1 MAINKRKILE
11 SAQKYFQKG
20 AYDKALKEYR
30 ALLEADPRDSN
41 VRLKVGDI
49 HLRVGQ
55 KEEAIAAYLK
65 VAHAFMHDGFDAKA
79 VALFKQI
86 TKIDPERTDVGVS
99 LAELYQRLGLT
110 SEAVSALQTAADALH
125 KQGRK
130 REALE
135 LLRKM
140 ASFDPT
146 NTTSRLKVADL
157 LKQADLHDE
166 ALAEYEE
173 VAAELERQGEHEG
186 LGGVWERMLELD
198 PRRQTALLAMA
209 RHLLATNTPERALA
223 LARRAVELY
232 PDVLEGW
239 ELLAESQ
246 RGIGRT
252 DEMEETY
259 RRLAELYRGRGDEDR
274 ARAILQRFVA
284 VEPLE
289 RGAEE
294 EPALPTES
302 PFGKL
307 DDQQVLDD
315 PALHFEDSLGGA
327 SALSAV
333 SSERAAPRQAEP
345 SAPPRA
351 PLPPP
356 DVEPLDPEQVLA
368 EASVY
373 LRYGKHEKALA
384 SLESL
389 LARDPNNRVALEK
402 FGEALVAAGSPSRAV
417 EAFSEAAKLAR
428 DAGDTAALSLLHD
441 RLVEL
446 DPEAA
451 ARVAP
456 APTAALR
463 PAPEPL
469 VAPAPRPAP
478 PPRALAL
485 PPHPVKEPEPE
496 LELDLDVDVDL
507 DLEGAEPGEVA
518 PPAVGAREHAAPPGG
533 DTLED
538 AAGVLGAELEA
549 AAAGSSPAVAPAA
562 PPAPAPAAVRGAP
575 AAESS
580 SSSST
585 TPQQILEDLEEA
597 DFYLHQGLLEESEA
611 IYRRILAG
619 APGHP
624 QALLRMGEIAA
635 ARGQDPSAASDATPP
650 PSEVADAD
658 SPGADA
664 ADGLDELADELL
676 RDDPVQDEAGEST
689 DTETSRE
696 EGAGSAGL
704 GLDLPDLEIDVEA
717 PEEAAHAQAADTAL
731 QHSAQPFS
739 RESPDEASHDAPL
752 EPRAAAGSTASH
764 DLSELLEEDSP
775 LSEDAQAERPA
786 HRAAAIDET
795 AREVGAP
802 DEAPF
807 DLAAELS
814 EAFSEEPAA
823 HEMKSA
829 AVTDDALAAVFREF
843 KKGVSRTLSES
854 DHETHY
860 DLGIAYREMGLFE
873 DAIGEF
879 RVALESPK
887 RRIDCLHMLG
897 LCALDLKRPQ
907 DAVAHLEQAL
917 ALPGVPELQQTAIR
931 YDLGRAFE
939 SAGDVGRAR
948 AAYQAVAQVER
959 DFQDVEER
967 LARLAAGLAGSDE
980 PTLDDGASAVGAPP
994 AEAFES
1000 FDDLIAEAQETGE
1013 EEDAPPPP
1021 LAGGRSQSATETAAA
1036 AEAPKSPARRRR
1048 ISFG

>member
-49 HLRVGQ
+49 HLRLGQ
-55 KEEAIAAYLK
+55 KDEAIAAYLK
-65 VAHAFMHDGFDAKA
+65 VANGFMHDGFDAKA

-86 TKIDPERTDVGVS
+86 TKIDPARVDVCVS

-110 SEAVSALQTAADALH
+110 SEAMAALQTAADAFH

-146 NTTSRLKVADL
+146 NTTSRLKIADL
-157 LKQADLHDE
+157 LKQADLRDE

-173 VAAELERQGEHEG
+173 VAAELERQGEQEA
-186 LGGVWERMLELD
+186 LAGVWERVLEID
-198 PRRQTALLAMA
+198 PKRQPTLLAMA
-209 RHLLATNTPERALA
+209 RHLLANGTPERALA
-223 LARRAVELY
+223 LARRSVEVHA
-232 PDVLEGW
+232 DALEGW

-246 RGIGRT
+246 RELGRT
-252 DEMEETY
+252 EEMEETY

-284 VEPLE
+284 VEPLG
-289 RGAEE
+289 RGVDE
-294 EPALPTES
+294 EPAAPPES

-307 DDQQVLDD
+307 DDHDVLDD
-315 PALHFEDSLGGA
+315 PALHFENSLGGA
-327 SALSAV
+327 NAGATAAAELPALR
-333 SSERAAPRQAEP
+333 EAEP
-345 SAPPRA
+345 PAQPPPAPARA

-356 DVEPLDPEQVLA
+356 DLGPLDPEQVLA

-402 FGEALVAAGSPSRAV
+402 FGEALVVAGSPERAV
-417 EAFSEAAKLAR
+417 EAYSEAAKLAR
-428 DAGDTAALSLLHD
+428 DAGDAAALESLHE

-456 APTAALR
+456 PAAPPLR
-463 PAPEPL
+463 EPPVASAPSAPAPEAVEPSL
-469 VAPAPRPAP
+469 GP
-478 PPRALAL
+478 PG
-485 PPHPVKEPEPE
+485 EPEPE

-507 DLEGAEPGEVA
+507 DLESPAPGEVEA
-518 PPAVGAREHAAPPGG
+518 PAAPAERQPTPMGV

-538 AAGVLGAELEA
+538 AAGALGAELEA
-549 AAAGSSPAVAPAA
+549 AAAGAPA
-562 PPAPAPAAVRGAP
+562 PPAAARRPAVQETEPALDGGA
-575 AAESS
+575 SNG
-580 SSSST
+580 SSST

-597 DFYLHQGLLEESEA
+597 DFYLHQGLLDEA
-611 IYRRILAG
+611 EVVYRRILAA

-635 ARGQDPSAASDATPP
+635 ARGQDPGAASEGAPP
-650 PSEVADAD
+650 PEAVD
-658 SPGADA
+658 STPVDGAES
-664 ADGLDELADELL
+664 DGLDDLADDLL
-676 RDDPVQDEAGEST
+676 RAEPSSHEAGQGA
-689 DTETSRE
+689 DTESVQE
-696 EGAGSAGL
+696 DGAAESGL
-704 GLDLPDLEIDVEA
+704 GLDLPEVEVDLEA
-717 PEEAAHAQAADTAL
+717 PVASAAAAGVTDTAL
-731 QHSAQPFS
+731 EQGAAPQ
-739 RESPDEASHDAPL
+739 PDELSLETHEDA
-752 EPRAAAGSTASH
+752 ADAASH
-764 DLSELLEEDSP
+764 DLSELLEDETEEP
-775 LSEDAQAERPA
+775 EPA
-786 HRAAAIDET
+786 APEAPARTLAARADPPAPSRGSDET
-795 AREVGAP
+795 ARETTGP
-802 DEAPF
+802 EETPF

-814 EAFSEEPAA
+814 EAFAEEPAA
-823 HEMKSA
+823 DDARSA
-829 AVTDDALAAVFREF
+829 AGTDDAFAAIFREF
-843 KKGVSRTLSES
+843 KKGVSRTLSEG

-939 SAGDVGRAR
+939 SAGDAARAR
-948 AAYQAVAQVER
+948 AAYQAVAEVEAG
-959 DFQDVEER
+959 FQDVDER
-967 LARLAAGLAGSDE
+967 LARLAAGGGAAEDELA
-980 PTLDDGASAVGAPP
+980 DDASLPEVAPR

-1000 FDDLIAEAQETGE
+1000 FDDLIAEARETE
-1013 EEDAPPPP
+1013 ERDDEPRPGPPS
-1021 LAGGRSQSATETAAA
+1021 GRSQPAAGTP
-1036 AEAPKSPARRRR
+1036 EAPKAPARRRR